1 MSMLY
6 AMLQELQNEPS
17 TNKKVEIIEKYKSEE
32 AKLFFTYTLN
42 DVKYGIK
49 KTPVYRTK
57 ENGSCTFDDML
68 HLLDSLADRVV
79 TGNAA
84 LDAVSILL
92 NTCTEED
99 AYVFLCMLQK
109 KTRCGVSSALVNKVY
124 PSLITIPAKVM
135 KAQSYS
141 EKNMKNIVYP
151 ALSQRKCDGARCLGV
166 NPLSEDEDIFF
177 MTSSGKPYYNLN
189 VLAEELS
196 RLPKGYV
203 YDGELLVLDEEGK
216 VMSRKAGNGVLN
228 KAIHNTIS
236 EEEAKRVRLV
246 LWDCIKIDDYNN
258 DKGSEPYEVVYNSL
272 NNLLDDSFKRISLV
286 ESKMVNTRDE
296 AFSHFKEMLERG
308 EEGTILKNLHSTW
321 ENKRSKNCVKFKI
334 VIQTTMKVTG
344 FLEGKEK
351 YDNSLG
357 SIVCESS
364 DGIVRVNVGSG
375 LSDEDRENI
384 WNNRGE
390 YLGKFIEVESN
401 GLILADDGTY
411 SLFLPRFIEVRE
423 DKTEADSFDTIQALS
438 DGSQMLM
445 N

>member
-57 ENGSCTFDDML
+57 ESGSCTFNDML
-68 HLLDSLADRVV
+68 HLLDSLANRVV

-135 KAQSYS
+135 KAQPYS
-141 EKNMKNIVYP
+141 EKNMKNIVFP
-151 ALSQRKCDGARCLGV
+151 AISQRKCDGARCLGV
-166 NPLSEDEDIFF
+166 NPSLASGEEVFF
-177 MTSSGKPYYNLN
+177 MSSSGKTYYGLSK
-189 VLAEELS
+189 LAEELS
-196 RLPKGYV
+196 KLLKNYV
-203 YDGELLVLDEEGK
+203 YDGELLVVDENCK
-216 VMSRKAGNGVLN
+216 VLSRKEGNGILN
-228 KAIHNTIS
+228 KSLHNTIS
-236 EEEAKRVRLV
+236 EEEADRVRFV
-246 LWDCIKIDDYNN
+246 LWDCIHMDDYERDYSN
-258 DKGSEPYEVVYNSL
+258 DDYEATYTILNSIL
-272 NNLLDDSFKRISLV
+272 TNEFKRISFV
-286 ESKMVNTRDE
+286 ESKIVNNRE
-296 AFSHFKEMLERG
+296 QAFAHFKEMLARG
-308 EEGTILKNLHSTW
+308 EEGTILKNLSSKW
-321 ENKRSKNCVKFKI
+321 ENKRSKNCVKFKV
-334 VIQTTMKVTG
+334 VIQNTLRVTD
-344 FLEGKEK
+344 FLKGKEK
-351 YDNSLG
+351 YANSLG
-357 SIVCESS
+357 AILCESE
-364 DGIVRVNVGSG
+364 DGLVQVKVGSG
-375 LSDEDRENI
+375 LSDEDRKTI
-384 WNNRGE
+384 WDNKDA

-401 GLILADDGTY
+401 GLILAEDGTY
-411 SLFLPRFIEVRE
+411 SLFLPRFIEIRE
-423 DKTEADSFDTIQALS
+423 DKTEADTYDMIKALS

-445 N
+445 

>member
-68 HLLDSLADRVV
+68 HLLDSLANRVV

-84 LDAVSILL
+84 IDAVSILL

-151 ALSQRKCDGARCLGV
+151 AISQRKCDGARCLGV
-166 NPLSEDEDIFF
+166 NPSFEGEDVFF
-177 MTSSGKPYYNLN
+177 MSSSGKPYCGLFK
-189 VLAEELS
+189 LTEELS
-196 RLPKGYV
+196 RLPNGFV
-203 YDGELLVLDEEGK
+203 YDGELLVVDEEGK
-216 VMSRKAGNGVLN
+216 VLPRKLGNGILN
-228 KAIHNTIS
+228 KSLHNTIS
-236 EEEAKRVRLV
+236 EEEASRVRLV
-246 LWDCIKIDDYNN
+246 LWDCVKVDDYENETA
-258 DKGSEPYEVVYNSL
+258 KTPYEETYTNLS
-272 NNLLDDSFKRISLV
+272 NLLKDGFEMISFV
-286 ESKMVNTRDE
+286 EGKIVNNKKE
-296 AFSHFKEMLERG
+296 ALEHFKEMLERG
-308 EEGTILKNLHSTW
+308 EEGTILKNLHAHW
-321 ENKRSKNCVKFKI
+321 ENARSKNCVKFKV
-334 VIQTTMKVTG
+334 VIQTTMKVTE

-351 YDNSLG
+351 YANSLG

-364 DGIVRVNVGSG
+364 DGIVQVNVGSG

-384 WNNRGE
+384 WNNQGE

>member
-1 MSMLY
+1 MTIYNMLN
-6 AMLQELQNEPS
+6 ELQNEPS
-17 TNKKVEIIEKYKSEE
+17 TLKKVEILEKYKSDE
-32 AKLFFTYTLN
+32 AKKVFAYTLGSAN
-42 DVKYGIK
+42 YGIK
-49 KTPVYRTK
+49 KTPAWSPVK
-57 ENGSCTFDDML
+57 ESRVTFDAMID
-68 HLLDSLADRVV
+68 LLNKLAERGL
-79 TGNAA
+79 TGNDAIN
-84 LDAVSILL
+84 AVSVLL
-92 NTCTEED
+92 NNCSAED
-99 AYVFLCMLQK
+99 GYVFLCMLQK

-124 PSLITIPAKVM
+124 PSLIITPAKVM

-166 NPLSEDEDIFF
+166 NPFFKGEDVFF
-177 MTSSGKPYYNLN
+177 MSSSGKPYRGLFK
-189 VLAEELS
+189 LAEELS
-196 RLPKGYV
+196 RLPNGFV

-216 VMSRKAGNGVLN
+216 VLPRKLGNGILN
-228 KAIHNTIS
+228 KSLHNTIS
-236 EEEAKRVRLV
+236 EEEASRVRLV
-246 LWDCIKIDDYNN
+246 LWDCVKVDDYENETA
-258 DKGSEPYEVVYNSL
+258 KTPYEETYNKLS
-272 NNLLDDSFKRISLV
+272 NLLKDGFERISFV
-286 ESKMVNTRDE
+286 ESKIVNNKEE
-296 AFSHFKEMLERG
+296 AFEHFKEMLERG

-321 ENKRSKNCVKFKI
+321 ENKRSKNCVKFKV
-334 VIQTTMKVTG
+334 VIQTTMKVTE

-351 YDNSLG
+351 YANSLG

>member
-1 MSMLY
+1 MTDIY
-6 AMLQELQNEPS
+6 KMLQELQNEPS
-17 TNKKVEIIEKYKSEE
+17 TLKKVEILENYKSVY
-32 AKLFFTYTLN
+32 AKQFFYYTLN

-49 KTPVYRTK
+49 KTPSYISVK
-57 ENGSCTFDDML
+57 ESEVSFGDMIE
-68 HLLDSLADRVV
+68 LLDKLAAREL

-84 LDAVSILL
+84 IDAVANLL
-92 NTCTEED
+92 NMCSIED
-99 AYVFLCMLQK
+99 AEVFLCMLQK
-109 KTRCGVSSALVNKVY
+109 KSRCGVSSALVNKVY

-135 KAQSYS
+135 KAQGYS

-151 ALSQRKCDGARCLGV
+151 AISQRKCDGARCLAF

-177 MTSSGKPYYNLN
+177 MTSSGKTYYNLN
-189 VLAEELS
+189 TLAEELS

-236 EEEAKRVRLV
+236 EEEAKRVCLV

-258 DKGSEPYEVVYNSL
+258 DKGTEPYEVVYNSL
-272 NNLLDDSFKRISLV
+272 NNLLDDSFKHISLV
-286 ESKMVNTRDE
+286 ESKMVNTREE
-296 AFSHFKEMLERG
+296 AFAHFKEMLERG
-308 EEGTILKNLHSTW
+308 EEGTILKNLSTKW

-344 FLEGKEK
+344 FLEGNEK
-351 YDNSLG
+351 FADNLG
-357 SIVCESS
+357 AILCESS
-364 DGIVRVNVGSG
+364 EGSVQVKVGSG
-375 LSDEDRENI
+375 LSDEDRMTVWKNKDA
-384 WNNRGE
+384 

-411 SLFLPRFIEVRE
+411 SLFLPRFVEVRF
-423 DKTEADSFDTIQALS
+423 DKEEADTYETIKDLS

-445 N
+445 